1 MTGWPDESAPGV
13 ECRESAIHGKGAFA
27 TIGFSVGDHV
37 GTYVGEPTGQD
48 GIHVLWMESDDDGG
62 WQGINGT
69 GVLRW
74 LNHSR
79 NPNVEFA
86 GSDLLAIAAINPG
99 DELTF
104 HYGDEWDAFIDRD
117 EEE

>member
-1 MTGWPDESAPGV
+1 MIDSTDESAPGV
-13 ECRESAIHGKGAFA
+13 ECRDSAIHGKGAFA
-27 TIGFSVGDHV
+27 TRVFRVGDPV
-37 GTYVGEPTGQD
+37 GTYAGQPTNDD
-48 GIHVLWMESDDDGG
+48 GMHVLWIEAYDGE
-62 WQGINGT
+62 WHGIDGT

-86 GSDLLAIAAINPG
+86 GPDLLAIEPIKPG

-104 HYGDEWDAFIDRD
+104 HYGEEWDTFVDSD

>member
-1 MTGWPDESAPGV
+1 MTGPFDESTPGI

-27 TIGFSVGDHV
+27 TLAFSPGDHV
-37 GTYVGEPTGQD
+37 GTYTGEPTFQD
-48 GIHVLWMESDDDGG
+48 GIHVLWIETDDGG
-62 WQGINGT
+62 WRGIDGT

-79 NPNVEFA
+79 NPNVEFD
-86 GSDLLAIAAINPG
+86 GPRLRAIAAISPG

-104 HYGDEWDAFIDRD
+104 HYGEEWEAFIEKD